1 MAFPQHLPAE
11 KANLALRLIPPN
23 GPWVSFDLEL
33 DPEKDPELNVI
44 KGPLDVSENW
54 QKYPGTPFRN
64 WTRAQVERSGLAAA
78 IRKKNESGTQCII
91 HQLDINQMGRPSE
104 P

>member
-1 MAFPQHLPAE
+1 MDQPFVLRNRLRAFMAFPQHLPAE

-54 QKYPGTPFRN
+54 HGN
-64 WTRAQVERSGLAAA
+64 SISE
-78 IRKKNESGTQCII
+78 
-91 HQLDINQMGRPSE
+91 LD
-104 P
+104 